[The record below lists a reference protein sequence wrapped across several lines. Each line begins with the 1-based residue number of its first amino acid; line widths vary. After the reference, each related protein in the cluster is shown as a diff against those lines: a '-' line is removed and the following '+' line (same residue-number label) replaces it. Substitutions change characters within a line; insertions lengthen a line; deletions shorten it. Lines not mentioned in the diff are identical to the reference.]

1 MADRKSIRGSSLL
14 EVVTVSVFLAVSSM
28 GLGSALVS
36 GATLTDKAHR
46 RMSQVATAENIMAQ
60 IRQVSQSNLS
70 GVVTEYDG
78 FTTAAYSSIGFA
90 NDAKRVLTVRVPL
103 SESSVPGGI
112 DLNADGNVGL
122 VDPAD
127 ARVLVVEIAG
137 ANQLRLR
144 TVVLDMAKLP
154 NIAFDGEQDDPGA
167 NLPVGYGQTYP

>member
-1 MADRKSIRGSSLL
+1 MVASKSSGFSLL
-14 EVVTVSVFLAVSSM
+14 ETVAVSALLAVSTM
-28 GLGSALVS
+28 GLASALVS
-36 GATLTDKAHR
+36 GSALTDQAHR
-46 RMSQVATAENIMAQ
+46 RMSQVATAENVLEQ
-60 IRQVSQSNLS
+60 IRQTSMGNFI
-70 GVVTEYDG
+70 GVAAEYDG
-78 FTTAAYSSIGFA
+78 ITPAAYSSAGFT

-112 DLNADGNVGL
+112 DLDADGNVGL

-154 NIAFDGEQDDPGA
+154 NIMLHGEQDDPGA
-167 NLPVGYGQTYP
+167 NLPVGYGETYQ